1 MDYGVSVIWFP
12 VKDVDRAV
20 GFYRD
25 TLGLQ
30 VRDQQDQW
38 AELVADGLTIG
49 LNSHEEDSRAQ
60 GGGVLA
66 LRPSDGIDAAMK
78 ELKSRGVTFAGAV
91 DEHPW
96 GRVATFQDPDGND
109 LQLFEPPAS

>member
-1 MDYGVSVIWFP
+1 MEYGVSVIWFP
-12 VKDVDRAV
+12 VSDVGRSVD
-20 GFYRD
+20 FYRD

-66 LRPSDGIDAAMK
+66 LRPKGGIDAAVQ
-78 ELKSRGVTFAGAV
+78 ELESRGVTFVGAV
-91 DEHPW
+91 SEHPW
-96 GRVATFQDPDGND
+96 GRVATFKDPDGND
-109 LQLFEPPAS
+109 LQLYQPPAS